1 MPIRSH
7 ESAQSQ
13 TRKLEKDWFKKA
25 EKNDSEL
32 SRFVYMEIGTR
43 KNFWEWK
50 KDISDSNIDMKDTTF
65 LIDQEKFVN
74 RPDAIAY
81 EVYGNSKYWWLIAL
95 RNDIKEPFY
104 EFFKGR
110 TLKIPSLV
118 AAKKELGFG

>member
-25 EKNDSEL
+25 ERNDSDL
-32 SRFVYMEIGTR
+32 SRFAYMEAGTR
-43 KNFWEWK
+43 KSFWEWK
-50 KDISDSNIDMKDTTF
+50 KDISESSVDMKDTTF
-65 LIDQEKFVN
+65 LIDHEKFVN